1 MRRWMWLLGLLVV
14 GIAGTVWW
22 SSRNAVRLEPLDA
35 QRFAQM
41 SETEQVEW
49 LIAQTLARSKRTD
62 TITTLLEKFPFL
74 RESALRPLSYWE
86 IEAIGIA
93 CVEYDLPHWLS
104 RCQRYAETESYR
116 EHLTVYQAILQA
128 RKGDW
133 QAAEQTVQQIRTD
146 PIKAFA
152 RAHLG
157 RLYAEAGRSD
167 AAQRSFD
174 HARAIFLRP
183 ADPMHS
189 LYLLNTLT
197 LIISHSSVSER
208 SETAAEFVRGLPD
221 EWRASAVWRVSEYYR
236 QRGDVG
242 RLRAFIAFVPE
253 SSRREVEMYLVRT
266 LIEQGQVEHGLRLL
280 ARLGE
285 CRDVEL
291 AQIARALHKRGRT
304 QDAQTFADALR
315 TRLLQDGFLQ
325 GQLNRRAP
333 DTLRLSTPYGEVRV
347 ILRFDYGTTH
357 LLVQAYTEW
366 GQPEAA
372 EQLIAA
378 VPIGRFRV
386 LQRTNMAHAYHKI
399 GQQAQA
405 RQHLERARTEGQGG
419 ARRIALKHRTPV
431 GTSIETGCAAAFC
444 GEPALALEVADTI
457 PLSEQRDILG
467 CILCDYTYR
476 RNAFWKEL
484 LDIPWD

>member
-1 MRRWMWLLGLLVV
+1 MRRWIWLLGLLVV

-49 LIAQTLARSKRTD
+49 LIEQVLARSKRTGMLTD
-62 TITTLLEKFPFL
+62 IANNLPFARPTEWQPLLP
-74 RESALRPLSYWE
+74 RH
-86 IEAIGIA
+86 IEAIGMA
-93 CVEYDLPHWLS
+93 CVEYDLPHWLNFA
-104 RCQRYAETESYR
+104 RRYMHQETDR
-116 EHLTVYQAILQA
+116 EHLMVYQAILQA

-133 QAAEQTVQQIRTD
+133 QAAERTVQKIRTD
-146 PIKAFA
+146 TI
-152 RAHLG
+152 RVLGWAHLG

-242 RLRAFIAFVPE
+242 RLRAFIALVPE

-266 LIEQGQVEHGLRLL
+266 LIGQGQVEHGLRLL

-347 ILRFDYGTTH
+347 ILRFDYSTTH

-431 GTSIETGCAAAFC
+431 GTSIEIGCAAAFC

-467 CILCDYTYR
+467 CMLRAYAR
-476 RNAFWKEL
+476 RNAFWEAL
-484 LDIPWD
+484 MGFP

>member
-1 MRRWMWLLGLLVV
+1 MRRWIWLLGLLVV

-49 LIAQTLARSKRTD
+49 LIEQVLARSKRTGMLTD
-62 TITTLLEKFPFL
+62 IANNLPFARPTEWQPLLP
-74 RESALRPLSYWE
+74 RH
-86 IEAIGIA
+86 IEAIGMA
-93 CVEYDLPHWLS
+93 CVEYDLLHWLNFA
-104 RCQRYAETESYR
+104 RRYMHQETDR
-116 EHLTVYQAILQA
+116 EHLMVYQAILQA

-133 QAAEQTVQQIRTD
+133 QAAERTVQKIRTD
-146 PIKAFA
+146 TI
-152 RAHLG
+152 RVLGWAHLG

-242 RLRAFIAFVPE
+242 RLRAFIALVPE

-315 TRLLQDGFLQ
+315 IRLLQDGFLQ

-347 ILRFDYGTTH
+347 ILRFDYSTTH

-431 GTSIETGCAAAFC
+431 GTSIEIGCAAAFC

-467 CILCDYTYR
+467 CMLRAYAR
-476 RNAFWKEL
+476 RNAFWEAL
-484 LDIPWD
+484 MGFP

>member
-1 MRRWMWLLGLLVV
+1 MRRWIWLLGLLVV

-41 SETEQVEW
+41 SEIEQVEW
-49 LIAQTLARSKRTD
+49 LIEQVLARSKRTGMLTD
-62 TITTLLEKFPFL
+62 IANNLPFTRPTEWQPLLP
-74 RESALRPLSYWE
+74 RH
-86 IEAIGIA
+86 IEAIGMA
-93 CVEYDLPHWLS
+93 CVEYDLPHWLNFA
-104 RCQRYAETESYR
+104 RRYMHQETDR
-116 EHLTVYQAILQA
+116 EHLMVYQAILQA

-133 QAAEQTVQQIRTD
+133 QAAERTVQKIRTD
-146 PIKAFA
+146 TI
-152 RAHLG
+152 RVLGWAHLG

-242 RLRAFIAFVPE
+242 RLRAFIALVPE

-431 GTSIETGCAAAFC
+431 GTSIEIGCAAAFC

-467 CILCDYTYR
+467 CMLRAYAR
-476 RNAFWKEL
+476 RNAFWEAL
-484 LDIPWD
+484 MGFQ

>member
-1 MRRWMWLLGLLVV
+1 
-14 GIAGTVWW
+14 
-22 SSRNAVRLEPLDA
+22 
-35 QRFAQM
+35 
-41 SETEQVEW
+41 
-49 LIAQTLARSKRTD
+49 
-62 TITTLLEKFPFL
+62 
-74 RESALRPLSYWE
+74 
-86 IEAIGIA
+86 
-93 CVEYDLPHWLS
+93 
-104 RCQRYAETESYR
+104 
-116 EHLTVYQAILQA
+116 
-128 RKGDW
+128 
-133 QAAEQTVQQIRTD
+133 
-146 PIKAFA
+146 
-152 RAHLG
+152 
-157 RLYAEAGRSD
+157 
-167 AAQRSFD
+167 
-174 HARAIFLRP
+174 
-183 ADPMHS
+183 MHS

-242 RLRAFIAFVPE
+242 RLRAFIALVPE

-347 ILRFDYGTTH
+347 ILRFDYSTTH

-366 GQPEAA
+366 GHPEAA

-399 GQQAQA
+399 DQQAQA

-431 GTSIETGCAAAFC
+431 GTSIEIGCASAFC

-467 CILCDYTYR
+467 CMRRAYAR
-476 RNAFWKEL
+476 RNAFWEAL
-484 LDIPWD
+484 MGFP

>member
-1 MRRWMWLLGLLVV
+1 
-14 GIAGTVWW
+14 
-22 SSRNAVRLEPLDA
+22 
-35 QRFAQM
+35 
-41 SETEQVEW
+41 
-49 LIAQTLARSKRTD
+49 
-62 TITTLLEKFPFL
+62 
-74 RESALRPLSYWE
+74 
-86 IEAIGIA
+86 
-93 CVEYDLPHWLS
+93 
-104 RCQRYAETESYR
+104 
-116 EHLTVYQAILQA
+116 
-128 RKGDW
+128 
-133 QAAEQTVQQIRTD
+133 
-146 PIKAFA
+146 
-152 RAHLG
+152 
-157 RLYAEAGRSD
+157 
-167 AAQRSFD
+167 
-174 HARAIFLRP
+174 
-183 ADPMHS
+183 MHS
-189 LYLLNTLT
+189 LYLVNTLT
-197 LIISHSSVSER
+197 LIINHSSVSER

-242 RLRAFIAFVPE
+242 RLRAFIALVPE

-266 LIEQGQVEHGLRLL
+266 LIEQGQVEQGLRLL

-285 CRDVEL
+285 CCDIEL

-315 TRLLQDGFLQ
+315 TRLLQDGFPQ
-325 GQLNRRAP
+325 GQLSRRAP

-347 ILRFDYGTTH
+347 ILRFDYSTTH

-405 RQHLERARTEGQGG
+405 RLHLERARTEGQGG

-431 GTSIETGCAAAFC
+431 GTSTEIGCAAAFC
-444 GEPALALEVADTI
+444 GEPALALEAADAI

-467 CILCDYTYR
+467 CMLRAYAIR
-476 RNAFWKEL
+476 RNAFWETL
-484 LDIPWD
+484 MGFP

>member
-1 MRRWMWLLGLLVV
+1 MRRWIWLLGLLVV
-14 GIAGTVWW
+14 GIAATVWW
-22 SSRNAVRLEPLDA
+22 SSHNAIRLEPLDA
-35 QRFAQM
+35 HRFAQM

-49 LIAQTLARSKRTD
+49 LIEQVLARSKRTGMLTD
-62 TITTLLEKFPFL
+62 IANNLPFARPTEWQPLLP
-74 RESALRPLSYWE
+74 RH
-86 IEAIGIA
+86 IEAIGMA
-93 CVEYDLPHWLS
+93 CVEYDLPHWLNFA
-104 RCQRYAETESYR
+104 QRYMHQETDR
-116 EHLTVYQAILQA
+116 EHLRVYQAILQA

-133 QAAEQTVQQIRTD
+133 RAAEQTVQQIRTD

-242 RLRAFIAFVPE
+242 RLRAFIALVPE

-347 ILRFDYGTTH
+347 ILRFDYSTTR

-431 GTSIETGCAAAFC
+431 GTSIEIGCAAAFC

-467 CILCDYTYR
+467 CMLRAYAR
-476 RNAFWKEL
+476 RNAFWEAL
-484 LDIPWD
+484 MGFP